1 MLLGTAKACI
11 TPPLG
16 TWMAGYGFR
25 TKPCESISE
34 DLYIRVHVHRFEDGQ
49 IVYIYADLAHWP
61 RIHTA
66 ARWSAMTAWRCR
78 RM

>member
-34 DLYIRVHVHRFEDGQ
+34 DLYIRVHVHRFEDG
-49 IVYIYADLAHWP
+49 
-61 RIHTA
+61 
-66 ARWSAMTAWRCR
+66 
-78 RM
+78 